1 MVQTIY
7 DMMKNLALFFI
18 LTQIILQMLPG
29 SRYRQYVKLV
39 LGIVILLYLL
49 TPVTALLR
57 GQPTFPVDEFFDNYE
72 KRLQNV
78 STMIS
83 EMQEKQNN
91 EILSTY
97 NEEVKSEIN
106 KLIEEEK
113 MSVKA
118 LKIDICED
126 EQSEGFGQ
134 VQNISVLL
142 DKNVDNSVDISVSPI
157 RVEEVSL
164 KQETAAAAGET
175 GTEEARHLAE
185 RMEAHLG
192 LPAGVVQVQIRR

>member
-49 TPVTALLR
+49 TPVTALLH

-78 STMIS
+78 SAMLS

-106 KLIEEEK
+106 KALEGEEL
-113 MSVKA
+113 SVKA
-118 LKIDICED
+118 LEIDICED

-134 VQNISVLL
+134 VQSISVLL

>member
-91 EILSTY
+91 KILSTY

-106 KLIEEEK
+106 KVIEEEK

>member
-78 STMIS
+78 SVKLS
-83 EMQEKQNN
+83 QLQEKQNN

-106 KLIEEEK
+106 KAIVGEEL
-113 MSVKA
+113 SVKA

-126 EQSEGFGQ
+126 EQSEDFGQ

-164 KQETAAAAGET
+164 ERETVATAGET